1 MRVPVR
7 MSSGL
12 GRMLSSHPPAPNP
25 TTMPPW
31 GGLKLGRWHLL
42 EAVDTQAHARVSA
55 SHAQAC
61 LWSENTT
68 GFLQNCYKTVNFF
81 LESNYLSISRDINGV
96 YLAQNKKQVL
106 FLSLLTVSL
115 EKSERHS
122 LADVVLGRGSG
133 RRA

>member
-1 MRVPVR
+1 
-7 MSSGL
+7 
-12 GRMLSSHPPAPNP
+12 
-25 TTMPPW
+25 MPPW

-42 EAVDTQAHARVSA
+42 EAVDTQVHTRVSA

-61 LWSENTT
+61 LWSENTA
-68 GFLQNCYKTVNFF
+68 GFLQNCYKTVNLF

-115 EKSERHS
+115 EESERHS